1 MEKDFEMIH
10 NRELSWLVFN
20 ERVLQEAQ
28 DLSVPLMQRLR
39 FLGIFSNNQ
48 DEFIK
53 VRVANLIRMAEPSQR
68 SGYLFTGGYS
78 ASELLPL
85 VTARL
90 NESKD
95 VFDSVFYEL
104 MDEIRR
110 QGIVLLNERQLS
122 KEQEGFAKDYFSNVI
137 SQRIVPLIV
146 KKSADIPFLEDEN
159 VYFAVKMERGNSV
172 RNVRYAIIRIPTSSA
187 CPRLVV
193 LPSQDERK
201 EVMFIDDIIRLCLDE
216 IFFMFKYDKI
226 SAHTFKFLRDAQ
238 LMIEDD
244 ASKSLIEKMEEG
256 LDNRLHGRVVRIVY
270 DADMPCDVLDLI
282 SSKLGMKDLNHIVG
296 GGRYHMLRDLMKF
309 PLVRPDLES
318 QNPEPIMHKFIN
330 PHDSLLKVIKNKD
343 ILLCY
348 PYHTFK
354 HFIDFL
360 REAAIDPQVERICIT
375 LYRTADRS
383 KVINALVNAVK
394 NGKEV
399 IATVELMARFDEEQ
413 NVANT
418 DVLQRA
424 GVKVIHGSSGLKVH
438 SKLVLVERREGTDL
452 RGYIYVGTGNFNE
465 NTAKIYS
472 DFGLFTTDKSIA
484 KDVKNVFDF
493 LVNNYKHYIY
503 HQLWVSPYNMRS
515 RFERLVEREIA
526 NAEAGRVAYLDAKFN
541 SLTDVKMVNLLCKA
555 ANSGVKIRLIVRG
568 QCCLNSSEIAN
579 IEIISIVDKYLEHA
593 RMAIFAN
600 DGDEEIFILSADL
613 MTRNLDR
620 RVEVGVPIKDG
631 QIKRLLRKY
640 FDIQFSDNVKA
651 RDLSEFGANEYVKV
665 IGDRVRSQDELYNM
679 LKN

>member
-1 MEKDFEMIH
+1 MIH

-68 SGYLFTGGYS
+68 STYLFTGGYT

-90 NESKD
+90 NRSKE
-95 VFDSVFYEL
+95 VFDTVFDEL
-104 MDEIRR
+104 MDEIPR
-110 QGIVLLNERQLS
+110 QGIVLLNEKQLS
-122 KEQEGFAKDYFSNVI
+122 KEQEVFAKDYFSNVI

-146 KKSADIPFLEDEN
+146 KKSAAIPFLEDEN
-159 VYFAVKMERGNSV
+159 VYFAVKMERGNST

-193 LPSQDERK
+193 LPLQDQRK
-201 EVMFIDDIIRLCLDE
+201 EVIFIDDIIRFCLDE

-309 PLVRPDLES
+309 PRVRPDLES

-330 PHDSLLKVIKNKD
+330 PHDSLLRVIKNRD

-413 NVANT
+413 NVVNT

-438 SKLVLVERREGTDL
+438 SKLVLVERREGAEL
-452 RGYIYVGTGNFNE
+452 RGYVYVGTGNFNE

-484 KDVKNVFDF
+484 EDVKNVFDF

-503 HQLWVSPYNMRS
+503 NQLWVSPYNMRI

-541 SLTDVKMVNLLCKA
+541 SLTDVKMVNLLYKA
-555 ANSGVKIRLIVRG
+555 ANAGVKIRLVVRG
-568 QCCLNSSEIAN
+568 QCCLNSSEIDN

-593 RMAIFAN
+593 RMAIFGN
-600 DGDEEIFILSADL
+600 NGDEEIIILSADL

-620 RVEVGVPIKDG
+620 RVEVGVPIKDV

-651 RDLSEFGANEYVKV
+651 RDLREFGDNEYVKV
-665 IGDRVRSQDELYNM
+665 VGDRVRSQDELYNM